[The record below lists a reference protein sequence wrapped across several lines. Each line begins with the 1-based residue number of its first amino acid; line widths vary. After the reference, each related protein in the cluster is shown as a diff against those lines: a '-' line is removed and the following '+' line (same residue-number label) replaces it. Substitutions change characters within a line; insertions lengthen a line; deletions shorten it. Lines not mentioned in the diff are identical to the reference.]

1 MLPRTENRSYIYA
14 LITCANICLA
24 KLLELHNGRVAIEI
38 MERRVTL
45 RDSHMIALLVTSAK
59 REEMREGSQVIIVV
73 AVILTIVRPFPKTQS
88 TRARSIT

>member
-1 MLPRTENRSYIYA
+1 MTG
-14 LITCANICLA
+14 ANICYWGLA

-73 AVILTIVRPFPKTQS
+73 AVILTIVRPFPKT
-88 TRARSIT
+88 